1 MSDPIRLAVVGLGK
15 IARDQHLGA
24 IKRNPDFDLVC
35 GVDPHAGNQFDFP
48 VFNSVDRLLQSG
60 MAFDAVALCTPPQ
73 IRKEICEQVLGAGR
87 ALLLEKPPA
96 SDLASAQ
103 AIEAMAKSSG
113 SFLFAAWHS
122 RFSAHIAAAR
132 QWALQNRIVSGTIE
146 WRENPDKWHPGQ
158 DWLWRA
164 GGYGV
169 FDPGINALSI
179 LTGIS
184 AETWRV
190 TRSDLTIPPN
200 AQAPAAAEFCLSS
213 DAARISASFE
223 FHQRPDEIW
232 RIELVSDSGN
242 VMELSGG
249 GAVLSV
255 NGSVSPKSQMSEYD
269 GVYRRFAELIRN
281 NKSEFDLAPLRI
293 AEEAMLLG
301 FPGWPCA

>member
-1 MSDPIRLAVVGLGK
+1 MLVPMRLAVVGLGK

-24 IKRNPDFDLVC
+24 INSHPDFDLVC

-48 VFNSVDRLLQSG
+48 VFNSVDHLLKSG
-60 MAFDAVALCTPPQ
+60 MEFDAVALCTPPQ

-103 AIEAMAKSSG
+103 AIEEMAKSNG
-113 SFLFAAWHS
+113 SVLFAAWHS

-132 QWALQNRIVSGTIE
+132 HWALQNRIVSGTIE

-213 DAARISASFE
+213 GAARISVSLE
-223 FHQRPDEIW
+223 FHQREDEIW
-232 RIELVSDSGN
+232 RIELVSKSGN
-242 VMELSGG
+242 VMEISGG

-255 NGSVSPKSQMSEYD
+255 NGSAPAKSQVSEYD
-269 GVYRRFAELIRN
+269 GVYRRFAEQIGR
-281 NKSEFDLAPLRI
+281 AHV
-293 AEEAMLLG
+293 
-301 FPGWPCA
+301 